1 MKDKIAKLKSIE
13 LLFVEDEQNLVD
25 IISDTF
31 SKLGLTFKT
40 ANNGAQALEILKENP
55 NISLVITDINM
66 PVMNGLD
73 MIIEAQ
79 KMSSNLQF
87 VIMSAHTEPEYVKS
101 ATELGVTNYLIK
113 PFDFIKFLNIVS
125 QIEF

>member
-31 SKLGLTFKT
+31 LKLGLTFKT

-55 NISLVITDINM
+55 NISLIVTDINM

-73 MIIEAQ
+73 MIAKAQ
-79 KMSSNLQF
+79 EMLPNLQF
-87 VIMSAHTEPEYVKS
+87 VIMSAHTEPEYGKS
-101 ATELGVTNYLIK
+101 AAKRGVTNYLIK

-125 QIEF
+125 QIKF